1 MIALAVDT
9 STDRLSVAGTAGDR
23 VVERVAVG
31 ARRHAALLVPLVT
44 EVLADLGVR
53 IGQLTDI
60 AVSDGPGSF
69 TGLRVGAAWVKG
81 VCRGRDVRVWAASTL
96 LVRAVVADG
105 AGVVVGLGSALRGE
119 SYAAVYRMSHRG
131 GPIQTLLGPA
141 VLAGG
146 QPLGADLVPDVVVSD
161 FLVGQGVG
169 FDWAVRSRLIGPPE
183 GFPTAGALLGLVGR
197 PGGARVV
204 ADLPG
209 WEPDY
214 GRPAEAQARWE
225 KVHGRALADSTG
237 DPR

>member
-1 MIALAVDT
+1 MIALAIDT
-9 STDRLSVAGTAGDR
+9 STDRLSVAATAGSR

-31 ARRHAALLVPLVT
+31 ARRHASLLVPLVT
-44 EVLADLGVR
+44 EVLSDLGVG

-81 VCRGRDVRVWAASTL
+81 VRQGREVRVWTASTL

-119 SYAAVYRMSHRG
+119 CFAAVYRMSHRG
-131 GPIQTLLGPA
+131 GPIESLLPPV
-141 VLAGG
+141 VLAGD
-146 QPLGADLVPDVVVSD
+146 QSLPADLVPDVVVSD
-161 FLVGQGVG
+161 FPIGLG
-169 FDWAVRSRLIGPPE
+169 WAALGRQIGPPD
-183 GFPTAGALLGLVGR
+183 GLPTAVALLGLVGR
-197 PGGARVV
+197 PGGAKLV
-204 ADLPG
+204 ADVPG
-209 WEPDY
+209 WEPEY

-237 DPR
+237 DRR

>member
-1 MIALAVDT
+1 VIALAIDT
-9 STDRLSVAGTAGDR
+9 STDRLSVAAAAGSR

-31 ARRHAALLVPLVT
+31 ARRHASLLVPLVR
-44 EVLADLGVR
+44 EVLADLGVG
-53 IGQLTDI
+53 IGHLTDI

-81 VCRGRDVRVWAASTL
+81 ICRGREVRVWTASTL

-105 AGVVVGLGSALRGE
+105 AGVVIGLGSALRGE
-119 SYAAVYRMSHRG
+119 CYAGAYRMSRRE
-131 GPIQTLLGPA
+131 GPIETLLPPV
-141 VLAGG
+141 VLANG
-146 QPLGADLVPDVVVSD
+146 QSLAADLVPDVIVSD
-161 FLVGQGVG
+161 FPLGLVAG
-169 FDWAVRSRLIGPPE
+169 FEWAARSRHIGPPD
-183 GFPTAGALLGLVGR
+183 GLPTAAALLALVGR
-197 PGGARVV
+197 PGGAQVV

-209 WEPDY
+209 WEPVY